1 MSPRWG
7 GAARGSTGV
16 ELAFGMPA
24 LRLRLARRQPGD
36 DATLLLGAE
45 ARPVRDF
52 RDRSG
57 TALAEMRGGI
67 ERADAD
73 AGRDRR
79 SLAHFFCGA
88 GGAGVLWAPAGG
100 AGGGSSRSSIL
111 VRSAPAL

>member
-1 MSPRWG
+1 MSARR
-7 GAARGSTGV
+7 GAAAAGSTGV
-16 ELAFGMPA
+16 EAAFGMPA
-24 LRLRLARRQPGD
+24 LRLRLARRQLGD
-36 DATLLLGAE
+36 DAMFLLGAE
-45 ARPVRDF
+45 PRPVRDF
-52 RDRSG
+52 RDRTG
-57 TALAEMRGGI
+57 TASAEMRDGI

-100 AGGGSSRSSIL
+100 AGGASSRSSIL